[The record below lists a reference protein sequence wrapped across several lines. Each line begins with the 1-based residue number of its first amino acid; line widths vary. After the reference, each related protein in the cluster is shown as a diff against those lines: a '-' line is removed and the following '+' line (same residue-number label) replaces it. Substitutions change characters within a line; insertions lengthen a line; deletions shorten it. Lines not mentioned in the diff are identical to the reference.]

1 LKGIKE
7 KTMKTIKIIVLLA
20 VALTLISCTFV
31 VDLPVVRTGELQV
44 MDINEAPEP
53 DAEVSNIR
61 IEMGGGRLNLSGGT
75 DQLVEGTI
83 SYNFSPLQPVVTRD
97 GSSVTLSQ
105 KTSTSLK
112 LPEGN
117 LKNDWDL
124 KFGPMPIA
132 FSLATGAY
140 EGELK
145 LGGLAIVDLSISD
158 GASSSRVYFDEP
170 NTTAMSKFT
179 YATGASNVELHGLGN
194 ANVSQIEFSSGV
206 GDYTLDFNGENSTDC
221 NVHIKSGVSSIKI
234 IIPTNARAEV
244 IVDGG
249 LSNVDLAGTW
259 TIENNRYFAGTE
271 GALITINIDMAVG
284 DLQLIQQ

>member
-1 LKGIKE
+1 
-7 KTMKTIKIIVLLA
+7 MKTIKIIVLLA
-20 VALTLISCTFV
+20 AALTLISCTFV

-44 MDINEAPEP
+44 MDISEAPEP
-53 DAEVSNIR
+53 GAEVSNIR
-61 IEMGGGRLNLSGGT
+61 IEMGGGRLNLSSGSE
-75 DQLVEGTI
+75 QLVEGTI
-83 SYNFSPLQPVVTRD
+83 SYNFSPLLPVVTRD

-112 LPEGN
+112 LPQGN

-124 KFGPMPIA
+124 KFGPMPID
-132 FSLATGAY
+132 FTLATGAY
-140 EGELK
+140 EGELQ
-145 LGGLAIVDLSISD
+145 LGGLAITNLSIFD

-170 NTTAMSKFT
+170 NKTAMSKFT
-179 YATGASNVELHGLGN
+179 YTTGASNVELHGLGN

-221 NVHIKSGVSSIKI
+221 NVIIKSGVSSIKV
-234 IIPTNARAEV
+234 IIPANARAEV

-249 LSNVDLAGTW
+249 LSNVDLTGTW
-259 TIENNRYFAGTE
+259 TIENNRYLAGTE